1 MGCENTKEKIESELI
16 KMKMARSEVQMERYN
31 QIQLLKEMDGTEI
44 KPSIIPDYI
53 DHDFIKQK
61 LLNGNSSILTQ
72 DASSKKARNTHRRGK
87 SCAIKRKTSRINGEL
102 GANNNR
108 KKRMTGKRK
117 TAKI

>member
-1 MGCENTKEKIESELI
+1 MGCENTKEKVESELI

-61 LLNGNSSILTQ
+61 LLNGNSTILTQ
-72 DASSKKARNTHRRGK
+72 GASSKKVRNTHRRAK
-87 SCAIKRKTSRINGEL
+87 SCAIKKKTSRINGEL
-102 GANNNR
+102 GVNSGT
-108 KKRMTGKRK
+108 KKLIKGKRK
-117 TAKI
+117 RAKL